1 MKEAAQKIRDLQDD
15 QEKDKKKLRDT
26 EEKNRELEIELKEA
40 RDALEAV
47 PKKKKKSILRK
58 IKDKLPVSF
67 LPSILN

>member
-47 PKKKKKSILRK
+47 PKKKKGFFGKIRSTLHVSIFCL
-58 IKDKLPVSF
+58 IM
-67 LPSILN
+67 